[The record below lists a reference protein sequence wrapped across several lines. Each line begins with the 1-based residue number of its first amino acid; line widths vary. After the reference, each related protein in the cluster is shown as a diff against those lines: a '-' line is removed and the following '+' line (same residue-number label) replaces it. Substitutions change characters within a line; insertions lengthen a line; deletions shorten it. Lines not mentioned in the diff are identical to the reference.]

1 MLLNFI
7 LALLP
12 IIWLFIAFLVLK
24 LPGYI
29 GCLTALAI
37 SIVESIIFKSLAFD
51 DTLVGLTVGESL
63 TASLEGFIGAIWPI
77 GLIIIAAMFAYN
89 LCVETKAME
98 LIKNMLTSVTN
109 DKRVL
114 VLILAWGFGGFMEA
128 VAGFGTAVAIPAAM
142 MVALGFNPLFSAIA
156 CLIANATP
164 PTFGSIG
171 IPTTTAASL
180 VGIDS
185 GLIAGP
191 AMNILAIP
199 ALISPFLI
207 IALIGKT
214 EHSKN
219 AFKDM
224 FGFTLIAGL
233 AYVLPALLIANF
245 VGAELV
251 DIVSNTISLVV
262 MLVLAAKRKP
272 TDDPVFAMN
281 LSSEEKAHLKDI
293 PFGNVAA
300 WSPYILML
308 LLLIGTSK
316 LIAPINAWVSSFV
329 ITFSVYSGAD
339 PATISLTIL
348 NSAVMIFI
356 AGVIGGFLQKAS
368 IATMGRVLVNTIKGM
383 WKAIITIV
391 FIIALAKV
399 MGYSGMTSSIAML
412 LADLT
417 GAFYPALA
425 PIVGII
431 GTFVT
436 GSTTSAGV
444 LFAQMQ
450 TEVAALLGVDPVQLV
465 AANMA
470 GGAIGKIISPQS
482 IAVAVAAIG
491 SIDGVKSVDSAIM
504 GKTVKYCVLLGV
516 IACAVSY
523 ITAVVI

>member
-1 MLLNFI
+1 MLFNFI

-24 LPGYI
+24 LPGHI
-29 GCLTALAI
+29 GCLTALLIA
-37 SIVESIIFKSLAFD
+37 IVESVILKTMNFD
-51 DTLVGLTVGESL
+51 ETLVGLTVGESV
-63 TASLEGFIGAIWPI
+63 TASIEGFIGAIWPI
-77 GLIIIAAMFAYN
+77 GLIIIAAMFSYN

-98 LIKNMLTSVTN
+98 RIKSMLTSVTN

-114 VLILAWGFGGFMEA
+114 VLILAWGFGGFMEG

-142 MVALGFNPLFSAIA
+142 MIALGFNPLFSAVA

-171 IPTTTAASL
+171 IPTTTAAGL
-180 VGIDS
+180 VGLDPLAIS
-185 GLIAGP
+185 GP

-199 ALISPFLI
+199 AIISPFLI
-207 IALIGKT
+207 IALIGST
-214 EHSKN
+214 EKSKN
-219 AFKDM
+219 AFKGM
-224 FGFTLIAGL
+224 IGFTLLAGL
-233 AYVLPALLIANF
+233 SYVIPAELVAHF

-251 DIVSNTISLVV
+251 DIIGNTTSLLLMV
-262 MLVLAAKRKP
+262 LVAAKRKP
-272 TDDPVFAMN
+272 TDDPAFMMTM
-281 LSSEEKAHLKDI
+281 SGEEKEHLKDI

-300 WSPYILML
+300 WSPYIIML
-308 LLLIGTSK
+308 ILLIGTSK
-316 LIAPINAWVSSFV
+316 LFAPVNAFVSSFK
-329 ITFSVYSGAD
+329 ISFSVYSGEN
-339 PATISLTIL
+339 PATITLTIL

-356 AGVIGGFLQKAS
+356 AGIIGGILQKAS
-368 IATMGRVLVNTIKGM
+368 AGTMGKVLVDTLKGM
-383 WKAIITIV
+383 WKAIVTIV

-399 MGYSGMTSSIAML
+399 MGYSGMTSSIAIL
-412 LADLT
+412 LAELT
-417 GAFYPALA
+417 GSFYPALA

-450 TEVAALLGVDPVQLV
+450 AEVAALLGVDAVQLV

-482 IAVAVAAIG
+482 IAIAVAAIG
-491 SIDGVKSVDSAIM
+491 SIEGVKSVDSAIM
-504 GKTVKYCVLLGV
+504 SKTIKYCVLLGV
-516 IACAVSY
+516 IACAMSY
-523 ITAVVI
+523 ITAVII